1 MDLTEIISSLKVGD
15 FSAASV
21 LQAVIT
27 FVICYV
33 VARILLSL
41 VRKMLKK
48 SILDETLMQIIYT
61 AIKVLLYI
69 VVALIVIDSLGIPI
83 TSLVAVFSL
92 LGLAVSLAVQN
103 FLTNC
108 AGGLQLLV
116 SKPFEI
122 GDYIE
127 LGSENG
133 TVQSIGFVYTK
144 LKTNDNKI
152 VYVPN
157 SEISAGK
164 ITNYTAE
171 PCRRVDLLIT
181 AAYEDQVE
189 NVKDAI
195 YTCIHRLPV
204 FLDDPEPFVGIS
216 AFQESRIEYVVRA
229 WTPTAEYW
237 NGYFAL
243 QEEIY
248 KEFLERGIDMAYN
261 KLDVRIIGQ
270 KAND

>member
-15 FSAASV
+15 FSVDNV

-33 VARILLSL
+33 VARILLSI
-41 VRKMLKK
+41 VRKMLKR
-48 SILDETLMQIIYT
+48 STFDETLVQIIYT
-61 AIKVLLYI
+61 AVKVLLYTVI
-69 VVALIVIDSLGIPI
+69 GLIVIDSLGIPI
-83 TSLVAVFSL
+83 TSLVAVFSV
-92 LGLAVSLAVQN
+92 LGLAISLAVQS

-127 LGSENG
+127 AGSESG
-133 TVQSIGFVYTK
+133 TVHSIGFVYTK
-144 LKTNDNKI
+144 LQTTDNKI
-152 VYVPN
+152 IYVPN

-171 PCRRVDLLIT
+171 PNRRVDLLIT

-195 YTCIHRLPV
+195 YACIGRLPM
-204 FLDDPEPFVGIS
+204 FLDEPEPFVGIS
-216 AFQESRIEYVVRA
+216 AFKESRIEYVVRA
-229 WTPTAEYW
+229 WVATEDYW
-237 NGYFAL
+237 DGYFAL

-248 KEFLERGIDMAYN
+248 KEFDERGIDMAYDR
-261 KLDVRIIGQ
+261 LDVRIIGNEM
-270 KAND
+270 K